1 MKVRNT
7 SKRVIK
13 LLNGKEKVTLI
24 PGSEEV
30 YEVTDCP
37 DVQYYIGVGDLIEV
51 VARTASKATTKTVEE
66 K

>member
-24 PGSEEV
+24 PGSDEV
-30 YEVTDCP
+30 YEVSDCL
-37 DVQYYIGVGDLIEV
+37 DVQHYISVGDLIETV
-51 VARTASKATTKTVEE
+51 TRAPSKTTTKSTEE

>member
-24 PGSEEV
+24 PGPEEV

-37 DVQYYIGVGDLIEV
+37 DVQYYIGVGDLVET
-51 VARTASKATTKTVEE
+51 VARTAGKATTKTVEE

>member
-13 LLNGKEKVTLI
+13 LLNGKEKVMLI
-24 PGSEEV
+24 PGSEEA
-30 YEVTDCP
+30 YEVSDCP
-37 DVQYYIGVGDLIEV
+37 DVQHYISAGDLIET